1 MRLAA
6 PDQFIWWSNGELG
19 EGIHKPI
26 QWYVVVEVKWKL
38 HCQVVATHVS
48 TEALEVE
55 EKEELENLLKEF
67 VKFVADKP
75 GAWFAQA
82 ETKNCPRVKS

>member
-1 MRLAA
+1 ME
-6 PDQFIWWSNGELG
+6 I
-19 EGIHKPI
+19 
-26 QWYVVVEVKWKL
+26 KWKL
-38 HCQVVATHVS
+38 HCEVVATHVS

-75 GAWFAQA
+75 GA
-82 ETKNCPRVKS
+82 

>member
-1 MRLAA
+1 M
-6 PDQFIWWSNGELG
+6 
-19 EGIHKPI
+19 
-26 QWYVVVEVKWKL
+26 EVKWKF

-75 GAWFAQA
+75 GA
-82 ETKNCPRVKS
+82 

>member
-1 MRLAA
+1 M
-6 PDQFIWWSNGELG
+6 
-19 EGIHKPI
+19 
-26 QWYVVVEVKWKL
+26 
-38 HCQVVATHVS
+38 ATHIS

-67 VKFVADKP
+67 VKFVVDKP

-82 ETKNCPRVKS
+82 ETENCPRVKS